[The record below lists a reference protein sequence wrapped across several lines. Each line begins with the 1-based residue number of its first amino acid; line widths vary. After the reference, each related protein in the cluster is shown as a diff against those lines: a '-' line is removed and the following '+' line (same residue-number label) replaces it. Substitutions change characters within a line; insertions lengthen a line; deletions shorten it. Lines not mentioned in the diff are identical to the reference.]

1 MEIVIDLMII
11 LPFIGAGLT
20 AFTKKRRNLL
30 AALTV
35 SIEFVLAI
43 ILFWLMATDPL
54 EDLVC
59 RGGIWNG
66 FCGVGLQFAVDFFRA
81 CYVWIA
87 AFMWLVS
94 TVFSFSYM
102 RKEEHTGRYYFFL
115 LFVLGATEG
124 IFLSADLFTMFVF
137 FELMSLASYV
147 WVAQEENAASL
158 RAAGTYL
165 AVAVIGG
172 LCILMGMLLFYQA
185 TGTLSTLRMA
195 GIDIPTTIT
204 LPADSRVTAAGI
216 LMLIGFG
223 AKAGAVPLHIWLPK
237 AHPVAPAPA
246 SALLSGILTKTG
258 VFGTMIL
265 ALQIFFGN
273 DTFGLL
279 LLVLGLLTMATGAV
293 LALFSVNIKRTLACS
308 SVSQIGFI
316 FIGLGMACRSGN
328 VFMEFFDAAETG
340 FLLHMFNHSLL
351 KLLLFCIAG
360 VIYQN
365 THKLLLDDVRG
376 YGRKKPLL
384 HILFLAGV
392 MGLAGVPL
400 FNGYVSKSLIHES
413 LTLWQEIMPS
423 AFMKGAEILFIVCG
437 GLTAAYMLK
446 LYIALFWEK
455 NRDEKL
461 QAEYDGQKGYMSIAT
476 AVLLSLTALFLPL
489 IGIGIGARMKLF
501 DLENLLG
508 AVLSLIIGIAV
519 YLLVVRKWMRK
530 ADSYVDRYPAALDLE
545 DRVYRPLLSGLEIC
559 LGTICR
565 FLDRLPDY
573 AVVGLRKS
581 LYRDAPLPRELDEG
595 TFLTHAVGVLLDGGK
610 NLLNRTLRR
619 KRPIQISFE
628 HKLALFSE
636 EWRENHTM
644 IGRSMSFGLL
654 LFCLGF
660 LLTLIYMLLI

>member
-1 MEIVIDLMII
+1 METVIDLMII
-11 LPFIGAGLT
+11 LPFLGAGLT
-20 AFTKKRRNLL
+20 ALTQKRRNFL

-43 ILFWLMATDPL
+43 ALFWLAGTGPSEDP
-54 EDLVC
+54 VC
-59 RGGIWNG
+59 RGGIWSG
-66 FCGVGLQFAVDFFRA
+66 FCGVGLQFAVDFFRSS
-81 CYVWIA
+81 YVWIA

-102 RKEEHTGRYYFFL
+102 KKEEHTGRYYFFL
-115 LFVLGATEG
+115 LFVLGATVG
-124 IFLSADLFTMFVF
+124 VFLSADLFTMFVF

-204 LPADSRVTAAGI
+204 LPADGRVTAAGI

-223 AKAGAVPLHIWLPK
+223 AKAGVVPLHIWLPK

-265 ALQIFFGN
+265 ALQILFGN

-328 VFMEFFDAAETG
+328 VFMEYFDTAEVG
-340 FLLHMFNHSLL
+340 FLLHMVNHSLL

-376 YGRKKPLL
+376 YGKKKPLL
-384 HILFLAGV
+384 HVLFLAGA

-413 LTLWQEIMPS
+413 LILWQEIMPS

-455 NRDEKL
+455 NRDEKM
-461 QAEYDGQKGYMSIAT
+461 QAEYEGQKGYMSKAT

-489 IGIGIGARMKLF
+489 IGIGMGTRMKVFSLEDLVGALLSLGIGA
-501 DLENLLG
+501 
-508 AVLSLIIGIAV
+508 VV
-519 YLLVVRKWMRK
+519 YLLVVHKWMKK
-530 ADSYVDRYPAALDLE
+530 ADSYVDCYPASLDLE
-545 DRVYRPLLSGLEIC
+545 NRVYRPLLSGLEIF
-559 LGTICR
+559 LSTVCR

-573 AVVGLRKS
+573 VVVGLRKS
-581 LYRDAPLPRELDEG
+581 LYRDAPLPRELEEG
-595 TFLTHAVGVLLDGGK
+595 TFLTHAVGTLLDGGK
-610 NLLNRTLRR
+610 NLLNSTLCR

-628 HKLALFSE
+628 HRLALFSE
-636 EWRENHTM
+636 EWKENHTM

-660 LLTLIYMLLI
+660 LLTLVYMLLI